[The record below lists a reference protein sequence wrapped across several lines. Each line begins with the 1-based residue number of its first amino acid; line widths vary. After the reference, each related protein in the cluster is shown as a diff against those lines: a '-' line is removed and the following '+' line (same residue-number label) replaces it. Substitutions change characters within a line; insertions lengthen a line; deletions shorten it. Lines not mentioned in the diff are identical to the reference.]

1 MNATPRPWKVL
12 WKYDTHKVKRDRDG
26 RIIGPVTMDFD
37 DYMHAL
43 TCVNTHE
50 RAKAR
55 LHSLMNT
62 LERLAI
68 EKANEPG
75 IGNELKEQ
83 LKWGKDLL
91 ADMEG

>member
-37 DYMHAL
+37 DYLHAL
-43 TCVNTHE
+43 HCVNTHE
-50 RAKAR
+50 RAITTLKRVEACIRFKAPMR
-55 LHSLMNT
+55 DEIN
-62 LERLAI
+62 A
-68 EKANEPG
+68 
-75 IGNELKEQ
+75 
-83 LKWGKDLL
+83 LL